1 MLVIKKKPLKS
12 TALAHLYSRRWYVSA
27 SSAAHNSSAL
37 PHCDDICPQDL
48 QHHWRSPSAR
58 TPSTLLYMN
67 PSPQH
72 FSTCQIRAGGQRRRL
87 EESVVEGRKYTGL
100 CCQQTASHLLFVA
113 SAPSISLRDQDDC
126 DCGDSCDMQG
136 DQQGPQASLVS
147 KADKNQNGYVLQGV
161 KKCSAYEEYQR
172 GRKGCLN
179 IFGCAG
185 FNV

>member
-1 MLVIKKKPLKS
+1 MKSPSFGRSIRVWKTCFKFVVTTMLTTFIFPNFECSLVFLSDFFSGYNMLVIKKKPLKS

-100 CCQQTASHLLFVA
+100 CC
-113 SAPSISLRDQDDC
+113 
-126 DCGDSCDMQG
+126 
-136 DQQGPQASLVS
+136 
-147 KADKNQNGYVLQGV
+147 
-161 KKCSAYEEYQR
+161 
-172 GRKGCLN
+172 
-179 IFGCAG
+179 
-185 FNV
+185 